1 VSPAARAILALALL
15 LLVPAV
21 AHATAYGPPAP
32 WDVPQ
37 PRDPL
42 ASYAGGL
49 DRPNPAAMLGDAA
62 LALMNRGPGEG
73 GDPGAGRDDPGGFSV
88 ALNIMVLLTVITLV
102 PSVMIMCT
110 CFVRILIVL
119 ALLRQAIGTQSIPPA
134 QVITGLALFLTAM
147 VMAPTIDR
155 VWDEAVVPYNNGE
168 ISSYGELWDRAKQ
181 PIRDYMFDQIEAT
194 GNWSSVYTLLEYR
207 GVDTSVPGELT
218 RADVD
223 MTVLVPAYMLSEL
236 KVGFLMG
243 FRIYLPFLVID
254 MVIASI
260 LISMSMMM
268 LPPVL
273 ISLPFK
279 LLLFVLVDGWTLV
292 VGSLLES
299 FVQDGGMVRESAVT
313 AAVLPLVLIPVALRP
328 TTLRTEARAP
338 ATAHPL
344 LPSQVKHRS
353 PRSRSGLFRM
363 DTSTRRAHHHV

>member
-1 VSPAARAILALALL
+1 MRTGSVQL
-15 LLVPAV
+15 LLVVLAAVLSLGSGTAFASPFGPTPAWER
-21 AHATAYGPPAP
+21 GPTVERRPISA
-32 WDVPQ
+32 
-37 PRDPL
+37 
-42 ASYAGGL
+42 
-49 DRPNPAAMLGDAA
+49 DRPNPASVLGDAA
-62 LALMNRGPGEG
+62 MALLPGGTGYGGADEGVSGASGPDG
-73 GDPGAGRDDPGGFSV
+73 PRGFSV
-88 ALNIMVLLTVITLV
+88 AMNIMILLTVISLA

-110 CFVRILIVL
+110 CYVRILIVL

-134 QVITGLALFLTAM
+134 QVVTGLALFLTAM

-155 VWDEAVVPYNNGE
+155 VWDEAVVPYQNGE
-168 ISSYGELWDRAKQ
+168 MTGYGEMWDTAKQ

-194 GNWSSVYTLLEYR
+194 GNWSSVYMLLEYR
-207 GVDTSVPGELT
+207 GIDTSVPGELT

-243 FRIYLPFLVID
+243 FRVYLPFLVID

-279 LLLFVLVDGWTLV
+279 LLLFVLVDGWSLV

-299 FVQDGGMVRESAVT
+299 FVQDGGIERASAHAA
-313 AAVLPLVLIPVALRP
+313 AAVVLVPWAVVR
-328 TTLRTEARAP
+328 RGQE
-338 ATAHPL
+338 
-344 LPSQVKHRS
+344 V
-353 PRSRSGLFRM
+353 G
-363 DTSTRRAHHHV
+363 RRAGDDCAGVAVRPGLARLLGASGCSRRGRSHV